1 MVIISDPGS
10 QGYPKIG
17 NYTIPFGNR
26 EKPGKD
32 CIIAAKKGC
41 VLSIFCLPT
50 FFSRFAVSLI
60 KLVLHPSK
68 VDLIAL

>member
-17 NYTIPFGNR
+17 NYTIPVGNR
-26 EKPGKD
+26 EKTGKRLHH
-32 CIIAAKKGC
+32 CGQKG
-41 VLSIFCLPT
+41 LRFIHLLLAH

>member
-41 VLSIFCLPT
+41 VLSIFCLLNI
-50 FFSRFAVSLI
+50 FFSRFAL
-60 KLVLHPSK
+60 LVLFFGGNLLL
-68 VDLIAL
+68 V